1 MICTED
7 GWGWSNQISKRCN
20 CRNELTSKS
29 ENVFEDTKKYF
40 IKMKEYLNK
49 IIVNKT
55 LLNNLILDTA
65 VKTLNFKDKEKKSD
79 TNCL

>member
-1 MICTED
+1 M
-7 GWGWSNQISKRCN
+7 QRAVRKRYPCPGKGALSGKN
-20 CRNELTSKS
+20 S